1 MFESITGKDGFGYSF
16 EKIRN
21 AIANGNEGNIH
32 AATRLG
38 LDILEK
44 QYVLFE
50 QEMDAA
56 GELTDWAYD
65 LATYRHAITTL
76 RAYFVGNPNGLTE
89 QDARIYYAYLE
100 SEHEQFCAIAEEIVK
115 ERAQPAN

>member
-1 MFESITGKDGFGYSF
+1 MFESITGKDSFGYSF

-21 AIANGNEGNIH
+21 AITNGDEGNIH

-56 GELTDWAYD
+56 GSLPTGHMVRPSIDTP
-65 LATYRHAITTL
+65 LPRC
-76 RAYFVGNPNGLTE
+76 G
-89 QDARIYYAYLE
+89 RILLGI
-100 SEHEQFCAIAEEIVK
+100 QMG
-115 ERAQPAN
+115 